1 MASVWRRPESQYWTA
16 CSAMKMAGSVRPVRK
31 KQTVRRRKGSGMNTK
46 RRPGQSAVL
55 QPQAVLDRLRE
66 ELSGERVVRTSL
78 RQYLDDWFDAKKA
91 ETAPSTMTFYGSSLA
106 TFLEFLRKRSDD
118 LMTGHQTRCRNV
130 PNCRL
135 LKFRQDR
142 TLHPGLDTLDTTTLF
157 LRSRC
162 PGVRRGLLR
171 LIDHCFLLAG
181 TT

>member
-1 MASVWRRPESQYWTA
+1 MVTAADGSIESVGGRVDKRWRGRWGMGQPPGVWW
-16 CSAMKMAGSVRPVRK
+16 G
-31 KQTVRRRKGSGMNTK
+31 RRLLLMT
-46 RRPGQSAVL
+46 PLVF
-55 QPQAVLDRLRE
+55 DRLHE
-66 ELSGERVVRTSL
+66 ELSGERVRRTSL